1 MYNSILVPVDP
12 SYSERAEAML
22 DAVARLRTEASKVI
36 LLAVIEDIPS
46 FIAME
51 VPEGTLERSRGE
63 ALQILQRIAG
73 SAPFPKKIIG
83 TSYSRR
89 ARRRALLLERVM
101 WRRRN
106 AEWSGARA
114 VPTSATTASD
124 YSNSMLTLPQTRPA
138 ERSLRTAR

>member
-73 SAPFPKKIIG
+73 SAPFPVEVEVRRGHPANTILDYAEEKGVDLIVIHSHRPGWEDYLIG
-83 TSYSRR
+83 STA
-89 ARRRALLLERVM
+89 ARVVRH
-101 WRRRN
+101 
-106 AEWSGARA
+106 ARCS
-114 VPTSATTASD
+114 VHV
-124 YSNSMLTLPQTRPA
+124 
-138 ERSLRTAR
+138 LR